1 MADYQAPLA
10 QMRFT
15 LEHLADL
22 REVTALPAFEAATPD
37 LIDAVLEEAAKFASE
52 VLAPINALGDR
63 EGVSVKNG
71 AVVVPEAFARAYAK
85 FRDAGWT
92 AIAGNPEFGG
102 QGLPKTV
109 AAACEEMWS
118 GANMAFA
125 LSPELSQGG

>member
-63 EGVSVKNG
+63 EGVVGRKRRRSRARGLREGIREVSRRGLDGHRRESGVRRPGSAQDSGCCVQRKCG
-71 AVVVPEAFARAYAK
+71 A
-85 FRDAGWT
+85 
-92 AIAGNPEFGG
+92 
-102 QGLPKTV
+102 
-109 AAACEEMWS
+109 
-118 GANMAFA
+118 GANMASRSA
-125 LSPELSQGG
+125 LS